1 MEEKTMELSK
11 FDREMI
17 ANNISSIN
25 QMLDEDP
32 GLVNRR
38 DDKGR
43 TPIDLA
49 VSRSSPEVVEL
60 LIQRGADINKRDEV
74 YGSTP
79 LRQVVARDRKDIA
92 EILLRHGVDIAMKNN
107 AGETAYSFA
116 VALGRT
122 EIAEMLRSASSRLGE

>member
-1 MEEKTMELSK
+1 MILTD
-11 FDREMI
+11 FDRALI
-17 ANNISSIN
+17 ANDIPGIVR
-25 QMLDEDP
+25 MLDEDP
-32 GLVNRR
+32 VLVNQR

-49 VSRSSPEVVEL
+49 VSRSSCEVVEL
-60 LIQRGADINKRDEV
+60 LIQRGANINTREDV

-79 LRQVVARDRKDIA
+79 LLQVVARDRKEIA

-107 AGETAYSFA
+107 AGETAYSYA

-122 EIAEMLRSASSRLGE
+122 EIAEMLRAASSRIGE

>member
-1 MEEKTMELSK
+1 
-11 FDREMI
+11 MI
-17 ANNISSIN
+17 LTDFYRALISNDIPVITR
-25 QMLDEDP
+25 MLDEDSA
-32 GLVNRR
+32 LVNQR

-49 VSRSSPEVVEL
+49 VSRSSTEVVEF
-60 LIQRGADINKRDEV
+60 LIQRGANINKHEDV

-79 LRQVVARDRKDIA
+79 LLQVVARDRKEIA
-92 EILLRHGVDIAMKNN
+92 EILLRHGVDITMKND

>member
-1 MEEKTMELSK
+1 MILTD
-11 FDREMI
+11 FDR
-17 ANNISSIN
+17 ALISNDRPAIVR
-25 QMLDEDP
+25 MLDEEP
-32 GLVNRR
+32 GLVNQR

-79 LRQVVARDRKDIA
+79 LRQVVARDRKEIA
-92 EILLRHGVDIAMKNN
+92 EVLLRHGVDIAMKNN
-107 AGETAYSFA
+107 AGETAYELA
-116 VALGRT
+116 VGLGRT
-122 EIAEMLRSASSRLGE
+122 EIAEMLQAVSSRLGE

>member
-1 MEEKTMELSK
+1 MILTD
-11 FDREMI
+11 FDK
-17 ANNISSIN
+17 ALISNDIPGIVR
-25 QMLDEDP
+25 MLDEDP
-32 GLVNRR
+32 AIVNQR

-60 LIQRGADINKRDEV
+60 LIQRGADINMREDV

-79 LRQVVARDRKDIA
+79 LLQVVARDRKEIA

-107 AGETAYSFA
+107 AGETAYDYA

-122 EIAEMLRSASSRLGE
+122 EIAEMLRSSSSRLGE